1 MTPAPAHKKEEAERH
16 RRYYAAHKKEEAER
30 QRRYR
35 AAHRK
40 EEAEKR
46 RRYRAAHKKEIAEYH
61 HHYYAAHRKD
71 GGTHL
76 HAKAQTKSDCEAI
89 MKKCEELLG
98 NLDEARLKGKPEP
111 LQEKLRT

>member
-1 MTPAPAHKKEEAERH
+1 MTPAPAHKRERAEYH

-40 EEAEKR
+40 EVAER
-46 RRYRAAHKKEIAEYH
+46 QRRYRAAHRKEVAEWDR
-61 HHYYAAHRKD
+61 HR
-71 GGTHL
+71 

-98 NLDEARLKGKPEP
+98 NLDEGRLSN
-111 LQEKLRT
+111 QD